1 MIQTKGQR
9 ESDGGRGVNLHEI
22 TMRKQP
28 AVNKANVIITARWN
42 IFKTKS
48 MEMKI
53 ATKFG

>member
-1 MIQTKGQR
+1 MIQTKAR
-9 ESDGGRGVNLHEI
+9 RVSDGGRGVNLHEI